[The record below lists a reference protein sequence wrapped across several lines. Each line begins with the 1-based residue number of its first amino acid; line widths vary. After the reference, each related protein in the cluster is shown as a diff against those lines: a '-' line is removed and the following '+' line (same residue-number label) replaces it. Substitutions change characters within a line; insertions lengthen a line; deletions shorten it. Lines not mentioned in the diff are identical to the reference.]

1 MPKVDWKLYSNVKN
15 RRELVVCS
23 MTDQIIERP
32 IIIVSAHSLVNLVAR
47 GGLHV
52 LLTVHGMNL
61 FAIILWSLESI
72 LSKFP

>member
-1 MPKVDWKLYSNVKN
+1 
-15 RRELVVCS
+15 